1 MMKSTVPTP
10 GTNKLTER
18 LLAQGVKLDDPSTWP
33 EGVWAGDANNFC
45 YSREWRFTPTWES
58 PCGLLIHSHGDC
70 WGDTWVN
77 GELHCS
83 ENDNPL
89 FRCPTPGKPCQHR
102 LKLPAGINCQFH
114 RTDREWSEA
123 ESAERLYQR
132 YDDMLRRQWEEDYSR
147 YPGWSGFC
155 ANLRKE
161 DMPDGTVRRTVS
173 YKVDECIRCKCKSTQ
188 CICRNGAERDI
199 KPANIFY
206 DLYYERRYTDG
217 LVPYID
223 KKMMKG
229 MKVFDH
235 PVARTDAEIAL
246 KIWRHDPDSP
256 LVPMALRN
264 KLNATEVNGIDD
276 RRERYFVKHHR
287 YWDGHTNVE
296 LYIEIRNIH
305 IGKNEQR
312 DMLQDLRDVQ
322 EGIKVEHR
330 SDNEKAAKAV
340 KSQSR
345 QVRKIKKIA
354 KVYAN
359 QIERGLPGDSCYA
372 LMGVKPEL
380 RQAVKDEA
388 GKILEKRRQNAEK
401 IAAKS
406 AQVSI
411 FDDLKE

>member
-1 MMKSTVPTP
+1 
-10 GTNKLTER
+10 
-18 LLAQGVKLDDPSTWP
+18 
-33 EGVWAGDANNFC
+33 
-45 YSREWRFTPTWES
+45 
-58 PCGLLIHSHGDC
+58 
-70 WGDTWVN
+70 
-77 GELHCS
+77 
-83 ENDNPL
+83 
-89 FRCPTPGKPCQHR
+89 
-102 LKLPAGINCQFH
+102 
-114 RTDREWSEA
+114 
-123 ESAERLYQR
+123 
-132 YDDMLRRQWEEDYSR
+132 
-147 YPGWSGFC
+147 
-155 ANLRKE
+155 
-161 DMPDGTVRRTVS
+161 MPDGTVRRTVS